1 MTFRHVKDMESLF
14 RLFDN
19 CAGAVYY
26 KAQSG
31 EMTDLRNNAIIQ
43 DILLEACRQS
53 GIEEISVS
61 LADRRDVDTM
71 INYLLFRRFP
81 GGCSQ
86 PG

>member
-1 MTFRHVKDMESLF
+1 MTFKHVKDMENLF

-31 EMTDLRNNAIIQ
+31 EIADLRNNAVIR
-43 DILLEACRQS
+43 DILLEACRKS

-61 LADRRDVDTM
+61 LADRRDVDAM
-71 INYLLFRRFP
+71 IQYLLCRRFP
-81 GGCSQ
+81 EKTPC
-86 PG
+86 